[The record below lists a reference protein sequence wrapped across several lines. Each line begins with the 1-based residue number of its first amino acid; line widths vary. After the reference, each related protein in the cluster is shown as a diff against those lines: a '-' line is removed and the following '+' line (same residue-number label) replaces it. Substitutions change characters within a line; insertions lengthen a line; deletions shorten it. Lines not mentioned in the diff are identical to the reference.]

1 MESSSSS
8 HLLDGDTKKEHF
20 MTTTVRGT
28 IRERIAEE
36 QGGTEQERPFEGISP
51 LVLAALM
58 ARREEREGISPL
70 LLATLMARR
79 RGREEGEGIAHPLVL
94 AALMGRREEREEGE
108 EGISPFVLAALMAR
122 REEREKETV

>member
-51 LVLAALM
+51 L
-58 ARREEREGISPL
+58 

-94 AALMGRREEREEGE
+94 AALMGRREERE
-108 EGISPFVLAALMAR
+108 GISPFVLAALMA
-122 REEREKETV
+122 

>member
-58 ARREEREGISPL
+58 AHRG
-70 LLATLMARR
+70 
-79 RGREEGEGIAHPLVL
+79 GREEGEGIAHPLVL
-94 AALMGRREEREEGE
+94 AALMGRREERE
-108 EGISPFVLAALMAR
+108 GISPFVLAALMAR

>member
-1 MESSSSS
+1 
-8 HLLDGDTKKEHF
+8 

-58 ARREEREGISPL
+58 AHRG
-70 LLATLMARR
+70 
-79 RGREEGEGIAHPLVL
+79 GREEGEGIAHPLVL

>member
-1 MESSSSS
+1 
-8 HLLDGDTKKEHF
+8 

-58 ARREEREGISPL
+58 
-70 LLATLMARR
+70 
-79 RGREEGEGIAHPLVL
+79 
-94 AALMGRREEREEGE
+94 GRREER